1 MLKNS
6 RSKFIILFI
15 CVLIS
20 FPGYSR
26 WEKIHENVYSSE
38 YFRVDTAKKIDGFIY
53 IWSMADYNEPKKDG
67 FLSTKYFSKFDCS
80 KSRYKVLSIIEYKTQ
95 MGKGRDFQYTKNI
108 SDEKESTDWV
118 YPDKDSSDYIKIDFV
133 CNF

>member
-1 MLKNS
+1 
-6 RSKFIILFI
+6 
-15 CVLIS
+15 
-20 FPGYSR
+20 
-26 WEKIHENVYSSE
+26 
-38 YFRVDTAKKIDGFIY
+38 
-53 IWSMADYNEPKKDG
+53 MADYNEPKKDG

-95 MGKGRDFQYTKNI
+95 MGKGREFQYTKNI

-118 YPDKDSSDYIKIDFV
+118 YPEKDTSDYIKIDFV